1 MKPIN
6 KEYHLHL
13 HNCQGLPTKYWSKQL
28 LPVKKNKL
36 GFLKMLDNGRPD
48 KMIITKHIT
57 SKNKDKNMYEY

>member
-1 MKPIN
+1 M
-6 KEYHLHL
+6 
-13 HNCQGLPTKYWSKQL
+13 QL